1 MGACVCAVMCIVIH
15 GVIGVTPDAIIEM
28 ITTLVLIYGMLIV
41 RKETGNAW
49 GCIAVFILYW
59 NAL

>member
-1 MGACVCAVMCIVIH
+1 MV
-15 GVIGVTPDAIIEM
+15 GVTPDELIETVVT
-28 ITTLVLIYGMLIV
+28 IFLIYGMLIV

-49 GCIAVFILYW
+49 GCILIFFVYW